1 MIKTQ
6 EKSTKDRVAE
16 LREKHQPLF
25 EEIGKPQSYFYP
37 KIAYRPADKDE
48 LYVSFF
54 PSELGKGDDI
64 YTEFINRDYNPEDSN
79 RTLWVL
85 KYNPHWREEYE
96 PTQVNDLS
104 TARYLVPVSELT
116 KVNLPKKQEEDEADP
131 FKSLIDFVD
140 DCPISQMT
148 VRDFATI
155 MLGKPIS
162 HKPWLNKLITEK

>member
-16 LREKHQPLF
+16 LREKHQTFF

-54 PSELGKGDDI
+54 PSELSKGDDI
-64 YTEFINRDYNPEDSN
+64 YTEFINRDYNPEDGN
-79 RTLWVL
+79 RALWVL

-96 PTQVNDLS
+96 PTQVNDLNS
-104 TARYLVPVSELT
+104 ARYLVPVSELCKIT
-116 KVNLPKKQEEDEADP
+116 PLKKEEEDADP
-131 FKSLIDFVD
+131 FKSLVDFVD
-140 DCPISQMT
+140 DCPINQMT
-148 VRDFATI
+148 LRDFATI
-155 MLGKPIS
+155 MTGKPLS
-162 HKPWLNKLITEK
+162 YKSWLNKLITEK